1 MIKLSCKS
9 KKIDGK
15 FLSLFSFVAPLP
27 TIFDIP
33 DVDIPVQFILLT
45 KKLPQN
51 VSALKKPVP
60 FSFQSHVVFKTS
72 LHVALIVRHLT
83 TRLQE
88 QSYKVLKFDNIY
100 MLVISQNQ
108 QFL

>member
-9 KKIDGK
+9 KKIDDK

-33 DVDIPVQFILLT
+33 DVDIPVQFILFT

-51 VSALKKPVP
+51 VCA
-60 FSFQSHVVFKTS
+60 
-72 LHVALIVRHLT
+72 
-83 TRLQE
+83 
-88 QSYKVLKFDNIY
+88 
-100 MLVISQNQ
+100 
-108 QFL
+108 